1 MKISVLTRDLLISRE
16 KTRKIHILEK
26 QRACELNASER
37 KEIKFM
43 SRVILITGGAGFIG
57 SHLAERLIEKGY
69 RVRLYDNLNPQV
81 HGPNAE
87 LPAYLRRSNIEF
99 LKGEMSDSTTLRKA
113 IKGINVIVHLA
124 AETGV
129 GQSMYEVEKY
139 AKTNIQGIAILLD
152 ILANGKHQVEK
163 IVLASS
169 RAVYGEG
176 KYECERC
183 GIVYPPPR
191 EAGQIKNKDWGLKCP
206 CCKKDIKALP
216 TDEDSPL
223 NPGSIYAITK
233 QTQEQLISNFCKSFK
248 IPFVILRYQNVYGPR
263 QSLSN
268 PYTGILSIF
277 STRIMNGEPPLI
289 FEDGKESRDF
299 IYIDDV
305 IQATTLAIENKTLK
319 EGIFNVG
326 TGRKVSVLEV
336 ANILLGK
343 FNLTLKPKII
353 EKGRIGDIRSCYA
366 DLTRVKGT
374 LGYKPKYDIEVGLTN
389 FIDWVKSQP
398 NFADLS
404 EKANEELKNR
414 GLFT

>member
-1 MKISVLTRDLLISRE
+1 MMKNILL
-16 KTRKIHILEK
+16 
-26 QRACELNASER
+26 
-37 KEIKFM
+37 
-43 SRVILITGGAGFIG
+43 TGGVGFIG

-81 HGPNAE
+81 YGPNAE
-87 LPAYLRRSNIEF
+87 LPRYLRRNGIEF
-99 LKGEMSDSTTLRKA
+99 LKGEINDNVALRKA
-113 IKGINVIVHLA
+113 MKGINVIVHLA

-129 GQSMYEVEKY
+129 GQSMYEVGRY
-139 AKTNIQGIAILLD
+139 AKANIQGTAALLD
-152 ILANGKHQVEK
+152 ILANEKHQVEK
-163 IVLASS
+163 IILASS

-183 GIVYPPPR
+183 GIVYPSPR
-191 EAGQIKNKDWGLKCP
+191 EPGQIKNKDWELKCP
-206 CCKKDIKALP
+206 YCKKDINALP

-223 NPGSIYAITK
+223 SPGSIYAITK

-248 IPFVILRYQNVYGPR
+248 MPFVILRYQNVYGPR

-299 IYIDDV
+299 VYIDDT

-326 TGRKVSVLEV
+326 TGRRVSVLEV
-336 ANILLGK
+336 AKILLEK
-343 FNLTLKPKII
+343 FNSSLKPKII

-366 DLTRVKGT
+366 DITKIKRV
-374 LGYKPKYDIEVGLTN
+374 LGYKPKYDIRIGLTN
-389 FIDWVKSQP
+389 FVDWVKSQP
-398 NFADLS
+398 TFTDLS
-404 EKANEELKNR
+404 EKANEELKGK
-414 GLFT
+414 GLFI